1 MRNLESIRSEIDGI
15 DDQIAALIR
24 RRTELADEVAAAKR
38 ESGRRIGDP
47 ARERNIMTRVTEN
60 ADPASERAL
69 RQVFSTLFGMSR
81 ARQRERL
88 IGETALSR
96 EIDAAVRDEFPR
108 RAVVACAGTEGSF
121 AQQATSLIFPVPTIL
136 YFNGF
141 EKVFEAVESGLC
153 PYGILPVENS
163 AAGSVSAVY
172 DLMQRHR
179 FHIVRSLRLKV
190 DHALLALPGVK
201 IQDVRE
207 ITSHPHA
214 LTQCSQFLKAHPDIR
229 TVPASNTATAA
240 KAIAEGG
247 RRDVAVIASRRCA
260 ELYGLEILRE
270 QVADAAFNYT
280 RFICIAKD
288 LAVYPDAGKI
298 TLMLGLPHRPGSLN
312 QIIAKFAAVDVNLT
326 KLESRPLPGQDF
338 EFNFIF
344 DFEASLNNSS
354 VRSLLSELSTDPE
367 IERFTVLGAYA
378 EK

>member
-1 MRNLESIRSEIDGI
+1 
-15 DDQIAALIR
+15 
-24 RRTELADEVAAAKR
+24 
-38 ESGRRIGDP
+38 
-47 ARERNIMTRVTEN
+47 
-60 ADPASERAL
+60 
-69 RQVFSTLFGMSR
+69 
-81 ARQRERL
+81 
-88 IGETALSR
+88 
-96 EIDAAVRDEFPR
+96 
-108 RAVVACAGTEGSF
+108 
-121 AQQATSLIFPVPTIL
+121 
-136 YFNGF
+136 
-141 EKVFEAVESGLC
+141 
-153 PYGILPVENS
+153 VENS

-201 IQDVRE
+201 LQDVRE

-214 LTQCSQFLKAHPDIR
+214 LTQCGQFLKAHPDVR

-240 KAIAEGG
+240 KAVAEGG

-367 IERFTVLGAYA
+367 IERFTFLGAYA